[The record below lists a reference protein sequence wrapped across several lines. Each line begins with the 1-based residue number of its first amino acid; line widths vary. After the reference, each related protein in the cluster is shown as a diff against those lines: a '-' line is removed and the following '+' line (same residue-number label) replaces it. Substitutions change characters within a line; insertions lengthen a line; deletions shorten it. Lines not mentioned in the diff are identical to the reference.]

1 MKTANFKNWFDAKG
15 TDLLKGWLR
24 AKDDGNDEPFQDWVL
39 GEYDIY
45 REKPSDYEIPY
56 HGIMDGP
63 VRRDTRTLK
72 FSTILKAGV
81 LPAIPTTYDVDSQ
94 FPTLVDNNMYLN
106 DKLGDCVIA
115 ARAHKIAVF
124 GPTEYEIR
132 MTDIPGTFAVIE
144 KEHESEVL
152 HTGRLVDC
160 ENWIKE
166 QEK

>member
-39 GEYDIY
+39 GEYAIY

-63 VRRDTRTLK
+63 V
-72 FSTILKAGV
+72 KAE
-81 LPAIPTTYDVDSQ
+81 
-94 FPTLVDNNMYLN
+94 
-106 DKLGDCVIA
+106 
-115 ARAHKIAVF
+115 IAVF